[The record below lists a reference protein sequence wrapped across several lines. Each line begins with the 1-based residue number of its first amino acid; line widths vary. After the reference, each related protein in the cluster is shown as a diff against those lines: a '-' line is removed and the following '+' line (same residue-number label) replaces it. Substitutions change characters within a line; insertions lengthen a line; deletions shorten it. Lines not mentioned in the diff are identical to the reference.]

1 MYNVHF
7 VRVHRY
13 VQKILF
19 LHNADVFMYM
29 FPIMI
34 IKVHYGPCA
43 CIQFIMVIS
52 VARTRKDLEYYS
64 GTNEIIKS
72 GNITR

>member
-1 MYNVHF
+1 MYNVRF

-13 VQKILF
+13 VQKILC

-34 IKVHYGPCA
+34 IKV
-43 CIQFIMVIS
+43 
-52 VARTRKDLEYYS
+52 RKDLEYS
-64 GTNEIIKS
+64 DTNEIINLEIS
-72 GNITR
+72 QGSEMAMCSITLHINTYVNT